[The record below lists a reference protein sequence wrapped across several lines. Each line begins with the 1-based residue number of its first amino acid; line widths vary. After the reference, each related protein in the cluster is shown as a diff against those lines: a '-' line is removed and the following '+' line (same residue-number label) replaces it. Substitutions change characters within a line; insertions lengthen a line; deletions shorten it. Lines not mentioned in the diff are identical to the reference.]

1 MSDLFDVLQERYQAL
16 VARTEGGEA
25 SDEFL
30 QDARDLIADARQAGA
45 GIADLDER
53 SQLRAWMR
61 FLAHA
66 VADATGIYP
75 DVTLQPLARGQL
87 AGPRPES
94 AEQPARSFPP
104 AWVWT
109 LIGGAAGVILA
120 VGLAASGWL
129 SRPHETAVEPLPA
142 PASLPF
148 VSQFVV
154 GTGLDASGTL
164 EMATDTLCLGT
175 PELVARFT
183 LEEVQPETEWH
194 WEVRRGDE
202 VVASQSA
209 APWGSTAQP
218 ITVRVLA
225 GGPAGVEPGQY
236 DLLLYAGQQVVGM
249 RSFQVLDQAPR
260 LFNLRVADVP
270 APAEAA
276 LGQSAFE
283 AGVRAIYLGYEF
295 EGLCPGL
302 DVSYTL
308 YHGGAS
314 VQERAE
320 SWSGMSQGHSQASFQ
335 PADDLPFPAG
345 DYEAVV
351 TMAGQEQG
359 RVKFTMGEVAEEAV
373 PPAFGDVTIALGA
386 QPDGTPIA
394 PAPGNRFDWNTKVVY
409 AIFDTV
415 GMQDGLRWM
424 AAWVR
429 NGQEVAREEYLW
441 DGETAG
447 TAGTYWVTYDAGG
460 QVLPG
465 GTYSVTL
472 YIENV
477 AQRSA
482 DFQILYYVPRE

>member
-1 MSDLFDVLQERYQAL
+1 MSDLFDMLQERYQAL

-25 SDEFL
+25 SEEFL
-30 QDARDLIADARQAGA
+30 QDARDFVADARQAGA

-94 AEQPARSFPP
+94 AEQPARSLPP

-120 VGLAASGWL
+120 VGLAAIGWL
-129 SRPHETAVEPLPA
+129 SRPHEATIEPLPP
-142 PASLPF
+142 PATLPF
-148 VSQFVV
+148 VGQFAV
-154 GTGLDASGTL
+154 GSGMDASGTL
-164 EMATDTLCLGT
+164 EVAADIFCPGS
-175 PELVARFT
+175 PEILAQFT
-183 LEEVQPETEWH
+183 LEDALPETEWH

-202 VVASQSA
+202 VVASQPA
-209 APWGSTAQP
+209 TRWGNQAQP
-218 ITVRVLA
+218 VTIRVLA

-236 DLLLYAGQQVVGM
+236 DLLLYAGQQVVGV
-249 RSFQVLDQAPR
+249 RSFQVLDKAPR

-270 APAEAA
+270 EPAGAAP
-276 LGQSAFE
+276 GRPAFE

-295 EGLCPGL
+295 EGLCPG
-302 DVSYTL
+302 VEISYVL
-308 YHGGAS
+308 YHGGAP
-314 VQERAE
+314 VQEHAE
-320 SWSGMSQGHSQASFQ
+320 SWSGPSQGHSQASFQ
-335 PADDLPFPAG
+335 PADDLPFPTG

-359 RVKFTMGEVAEEAV
+359 RVKFTIGEVAEEAV

-386 QPDGTPIA
+386 RPDGTPIA

-415 GMQDGLRWM
+415 GMQDGLTWM

-441 DGETAG
+441 DAGTAG

-472 YIENV
+472 YLENV